1 MNRRLS
7 YIDRQQKPSLRDCF
21 PYSFLEYDS
30 SLIIDSFKYELTE
43 QLFLNNG
50 ILNPDKR
57 KHRKYRQLFVEKKE
71 NKLLSILARI
81 CLVPHCIDA
90 MMWLWT
96 LLIDVCTTKWKK
108 GRKME
113 RMKEKKIRKKGKL
126 NQRWNSLSLM
136 WHFRHLKSVF
146 RCFLRTHRDLIYLKR
161 IMCSSLRKIF
171 D

>member
-1 MNRRLS
+1 MRNPHFF
-7 YIDRQQKPSLRDCF
+7 QKCCHFCWLCFDFSKNDNTFERNEDCATV
-21 PYSFLEYDS
+21 FLKWTDFRE
-30 SLIIDSFKYELTE
+30 
-43 QLFLNNG
+43 
-50 ILNPDKR
+50 
-57 KHRKYRQLFVEKKE
+57 LFVNNKE

-113 RMKEKKIRKKGKL
+113 RMKEKNKEKKGKL